1 MQDVTWAIAAG
12 LARRKHAV
20 TVITTRVPDGPER
33 FEREGVEV
41 CGLAGTRPERYSA
54 AFFRGVATT
63 FASLDRERRFDL
75 VHSQSYAAAGLPAGL
90 DRPLVVQLHGVWLS
104 ETELEPTVF
113 RTLGPLDKA
122 SRLLRWPLIRA
133 EIGRMHR
140 FARRARVIVVDS
152 AFSRDELARVNP
164 SLGARDVRIV
174 HPGIEC
180 DRLQPTER
188 TVAKRRLGLD
198 GIVLLCLGRLTAAK
212 GALVAVKAF
221 ERLRTPGV
229 RLLVAGAGGYK
240 PTVVAYAR
248 ERRLAGVSFVDVA
261 EQDKALYLSAA
272 DLFVYPELTKPAF
285 GLVAAEAL
293 ACGTPV
299 VASRAGAIPEV
310 VGDCGALVEPGDVD
324 ALAAAIDTTLA
335 APDRR
340 VEMGR
345 RGRARVVARF
355 GHERMLD
362 ALDAIYAEL
371 APTA

>member
-1 MQDVTWAIAAG
+1 MQDVTWAIATG

-20 TVITTRVPDGPER
+20 TVITTRVPGEPER
-33 FEREGVEV
+33 FERDGVEV
-41 CGLAGTRPERYSA
+41 CGPAGTEPERYSP
-54 AFFRGVATT
+54 AFFREVATA
-63 FASLDRERRFDL
+63 FADLDRARRFDL
-75 VHSQSYAAAGLPAGL
+75 VHSQSHAAIGLPAGL
-90 DRPLVVQLHGVWLS
+90 DRPVVAQLHGVWFS

-113 RTLGPLDKA
+113 RTLSPRDKA
-122 SRLLRWPLIRA
+122 SRLLRWPLVRA
-133 EIGRMHR
+133 EIRLVHR

-164 SLGARDVRIV
+164 SLAARDVRIV
-174 HPGIEC
+174 HPGIDY
-180 DRLQPTER
+180 DRLQPIER
-188 TVAKRRLGLD
+188 AVAKRRLGLD

-212 GALVAVKAF
+212 GALIALKAF
-221 ERLRTPGV
+221 ERLRTPRV
-229 RLLVAGAGGYK
+229 TLLVAGTGDYK
-240 PTVVAYAR
+240 SRIVAYAR

-261 EQDKALYLSAA
+261 ETDKALYLSAA

-310 VGDCGALVEPGDVD
+310 VGDCGTLVEPGNAA
-324 ALAAAIDTTLA
+324 ALAVAIDGALA
-335 APDRR
+335 QPERL

-345 RGRARVVARF
+345 RGRARVVGRF
-355 GHERMLD
+355 GLDRMLD
-362 ALDAIYAEL
+362 GLEALYAEL